1 MAAPTLIVGL
11 GGIGSQIAAI
21 LSEMVTDEK
30 LRERI
35 KFVVFDTDANDLDK
49 IKRKDPFIRT
59 VQTSTNMT
67 VGDYLHLDEHTRDNS
82 FPINP
87 NLYRKTL
94 SEGAGQV
101 RAISYLAL
109 VTAMKRGQ
117 LAPLDEAIYSLY
129 PHESGQTKQVL
140 RIIIVSSL
148 AGGTGSG
155 LILPISMYIRHF
167 LKTQIQI
174 PGNIT
179 RGFFILPEILYG
191 SVAAVPMRNAF
202 KANSY
207 AVLRELNAFILKA
220 DGNLPERYKDKVK
233 LEFPKVGTDKFEEY
247 DVLPMDF
254 CFMFDA
260 QSIEVGKLNSTQ
272 QYIKHAATCIYAQS
286 IGPMNTKSNSQEDNV
301 IRTLVSGQ
309 SRNRYAGAGA
319 SELVYPSN
327 HILEYVAL
335 KWASQTVTETWT
347 MFDKVYKNRS
357 RENNRARMKGL
368 PYDASITPGKV
379 YVDTVEDL
387 SKREDPFSIFTRR
400 ASFNYDKDGFT
411 ERGQKWNAYIDA
423 LRENVRSNA
432 EKYQSDID
440 TAFKNAESA
449 IKELQNN
456 EKERPDM
463 DTFTRAYESLKYYRE
478 LVKRRVTDLGRVTA
492 YTLFKYDDG
501 TDVTNTKDV
510 SRIEAYMRD
519 DNQQFMHPN
528 AVRYFLYE
536 TIKLIKSKFDENVE
550 KKEKHEKDF
559 ERFDKIFDD
568 PSTKDIV
575 ETIGTFVTEYS
586 EAGLWDKLTKKY
598 EGKVKNYVIQFEVFL
613 NKIADYRVTA
623 PYVIV
628 LKEAQEYVKNL
639 NESFETFYSSL
650 EANVG
655 DIERRIETAEKK
667 YRNKQGNTI
676 RYVCTSEN
684 CLTKFYNEMEF
695 TGNAIELPGELCQKM
710 YNKVREYS
718 KLPDSNKTSN
728 FFKDTFDNEII
739 KHFINSVE
747 REYGQKIK
755 MDIIQALEVEAKYDK
770 GLQEHS
776 LITEH
781 VKKVIKETKELAAP
795 FINRPVGE
803 EYVPIPACAY
813 NKKLILV
820 DNNSNPDREE
830 FVNEH
835 LKTFG
840 GVECEDEDGI
850 STQRILFYSAIYGL
864 YPYDLLKFTPENKS
878 QTGGPEAGEYYKA
891 YWDMVDRIGPN
902 PLETKVITPHLH
914 KHWHLISEMPDLND
928 KEQEKHEKKIYKALV
943 LGFLHKWL
951 KYEHT
956 GKPNEKPKY
965 KLFLKSSKSNSET
978 QLQVSNHTTCDT
990 FYEVVDALTINPVI
1004 VNDIISAAEE
1014 AIQEEHK
1021 ANIVKF
1027 KDGAIYKGIESFK
1040 LKEISDDEKRLM
1052 SIFDI
1057 AMAFKV
1063 TIPAAQFIDKQGKML
1078 IEATMEALYEQIYN
1092 LCSDNE
1098 RDLTFCEIISKQFE
1112 IFKQNISLY
1121 ETKQQC
1127 GIKDFL
1133 RLLLHT
1139 VSNFLHKKG
1148 YTEVE
1153 KLVDEY
1159 SDEYFSR
1166 NKTSAQ
1172 KGKTAK
1178 MEAENKEE

>member
-11 GGIGSQIAAI
+11 GGIGSQITAI
-21 LSEMVTDEK
+21 LSEKVTDER

-35 KFVVFDTDANDLDK
+35 RFVIFDTDANDLDK
-49 IKRKDPFIRT
+49 IKRKDPFIRI

-167 LKTQIQI
+167 LKTQIQV

-202 KANSY
+202 KANAY
-207 AVLRELNAFILKA
+207 AVLREINSFILKA

-233 LEFPKVGTDKFEEY
+233 LEFPKIGTDKFEEY

-260 QSIEVGKLNSTQ
+260 QSIREGKLNSTQ
-272 QYIKHAATCIYAQS
+272 QYIQHAATCIYAQS
-286 IGPMNTKSNSQEDNV
+286 IGPMNSKSNSQEDNV

-319 SELVYPSN
+319 SELNYPSS
-327 HILEYVAL
+327 HILEYIAL
-335 KWASQTVTETWT
+335 KWASQTVTNTWT
-347 MFDKVYKNRS
+347 MFDRVYKNRS

-368 PYDASITPGKV
+368 PYDTSITPSKV

-387 SKREDPFSIFTRR
+387 SKRDDAFSISTRR
-400 ASFNYDKDGFT
+400 ASFNFAKDGFS
-411 ERGQKWNAYIDA
+411 EIGQKWNIYIDA
-423 LRENVRSNA
+423 LYENVKSNVQ
-432 EKYQSDID
+432 KYQEEID
-440 TAFKNAESA
+440 AKKPKKA
-449 IKELQNN
+449 IDKLLN
-456 EKERPDM
+456 PDNF
-463 DTFTRAYESLKYYRE
+463 DLKTFTKTFDDLKYYRE
-478 LVKRRVTDLGRVTA
+478 LIKNRVTALGKGAA

-501 TDVTNTKDV
+501 SDITNTKDP
-510 SRIEAYMRD
+510 SRIESHMRD
-519 DNQQFMHPN
+519 ENQQFMHPN

-536 TIKLIKSKFDENVE
+536 TTKLIKNKLDENVE
-550 KKEKHEKDF
+550 KKDKHERDF
-559 ERFDKIFDD
+559 ERFDRLFDN
-568 PSTKDIV
+568 PNTV
-575 ETIGTFVTEYS
+575 EIIESVNHFVAEWI
-586 EAGLWDKLTKKY
+586 EAGIWDKLTKKY
-598 EGKVKNYVIQFEVFL
+598 EGKAKNYVIQYDAFL
-613 NKIADYRVTA
+613 NKIEDYRVTV

-628 LKEAQEYVKNL
+628 LKEAYEYVKNL
-639 NESFETFYSSL
+639 NESFEDFYSSL

-655 DIERRIETAEKK
+655 NIERRIETAKKK
-667 YRNKQGNTI
+667 YCNKPGNTI

-695 TGNAIELPGELCQKM
+695 TGNAIELPGELCQRM
-710 YNKVREYS
+710 YNKVRDYS
-718 KLPDSNKTSN
+718 KLPEGNKSSDY
-728 FFKDTFDNEII
+728 FKGMFDKEII
-739 KHFINSVE
+739 KHFIDSVE

-770 GLQEHS
+770 GIQEQN
-776 LITEH
+776 LITEY
-781 VKKVIKETKELAAP
+781 VKKVIKETKELADP
-795 FINRPVGE
+795 FINKPVGE

-813 NKKLILV
+813 NKKLNLV
-820 DNNSNPDREE
+820 DNNSNPEREE

-850 STQRILFYSAIYGL
+850 STERILFYSAIYGL
-864 YPYDLLKFTPENKS
+864 YPYDLHKFTPENRS
-878 QTGGPEAGEYYKA
+878 QTGGPEVGEYYKA

-943 LGFLHKWL
+943 LCLLHKWL
-951 KYEHT
+951 KYEDP

-965 KLFLKSSKSNSET
+965 KLFVKSSKSNSET
-978 QLQVSNHTTCDT
+978 QLQVSNRTPCDT

-1004 VNDIISAAEE
+1004 VNDILYAAEE

-1021 ANIVKF
+1021 ANVVKF
-1027 KDGAIYKGIESFK
+1027 KDGAIYKGIKSLK
-1040 LKEISDDEKRLM
+1040 LKEISDDEKRFM

-1063 TIPAAQFIDKQGKML
+1063 TIPAAQFIEKQGKML
-1078 IEATMEALYEQIYN
+1078 IEATMETLFEQIYN
-1092 LCSDNE
+1092 LCPDNE
-1098 RDLTFCEIISKQFE
+1098 RDSTFCEVICEQFE
-1112 IFKQNISLY
+1112 RFKQNISLY
-1121 ETKQQC
+1121 ETKQQR
-1127 GIKDFL
+1127 GIRDYL
-1133 RLLLHT
+1133 SSLLHT
-1139 VSNFLHKKG
+1139 VSDFLHKKG
-1148 YTEVE
+1148 YAEVE

-1159 SDEYFSR
+1159 SDEYFSG

-1172 KGKTAK
+1172 KSK
-1178 MEAENKEE
+1178 AEKKEE